1 MTVWKDDRIRMNIWK
16 ILGIEPTTDKR
27 AIKKAYAAKTKEIHP
42 EEKPEEFK
50 QLYAAYQ
57 TALGFAD
64 HLKQVSKSGGS
75 ITSFYMTDEEPA
87 ESAEGS
93 EDGGKGEK
101 KLLSYF
107 EDKQERQQTRVD
119 AFVKYWQEMESPHND
134 PKMLDWWKEYLTSE
148 EFQDIRGQYQ
158 VLHLLAEEIDKK
170 FYYRLNE
177 LKRMLW
183 DAYAFQEDGENAY
196 HGDMKRLWKA
206 LYPAYKKS
214 RRTVQDE
221 RARLPEKELLSFLEE
236 NQEKQEQRVDD
247 FLTYWNALESP
258 YRNPL
263 GLDNLRE
270 YLFSAV
276 FQDIRYHARVLKTL
290 ADEIDDKF
298 FYGIDEVKI
307 LFWDAYGFQEDEEN
321 VYQGDRQRL
330 WRSLYPA
337 YEKRQQALAEEQGRI
352 RKKKITCVMI
362 GAAAAAVLAA
372 ILLSFVNEHTRTA
385 RECRF
390 LIDYMEK
397 QYPHTTF
404 SEPELLG
411 KNGFDGGNVYAMRSL
426 THPELSTDAEVY
438 YKYVKGRKTRLVRE
452 NYERLL
458 FEHHAVQYGL
468 TPGWVNG
475 FNAIIYTDV
484 EELDAVCKKAEKM
497 FLEQE
502 ELQTVTQ
509 TAFYTEQVL
518 FPDVLFWG
526 GLPPAFHAAK
536 IQIFDL
542 RQMNAAELAAQIR
555 KTYMIYKFQYEAW
568 NITAAQYR
576 EWGAAYETMCKEW
589 ENDDGEW
596 LDVHDPDTG
605 ETLCRLFV
613 STYERPDTYS
623 YRNGK
628 AVPIYT
634 RMMTLGNAYYFL
646 QDQGA
651 NLTVREDGRGFEVT
665 FFGNVEWF
673 GYESEVK
680 FDDLRDWY

>member
-134 PKMLDWWKEYLTSE
+134 PKMLDWWKEDLASE
-148 EFQDIRGQYQ
+148 
-158 VLHLLAEEIDKK
+158 
-170 FYYRLNE
+170 
-177 LKRMLW
+177 
-183 DAYAFQEDGENAY
+183 
-196 HGDMKRLWKA
+196 
-206 LYPAYKKS
+206 
-214 RRTVQDE
+214 
-221 RARLPEKELLSFLEE
+221 ELLSFLEE
-236 NQEKQEQRVDD
+236 NQEKQERRVDD